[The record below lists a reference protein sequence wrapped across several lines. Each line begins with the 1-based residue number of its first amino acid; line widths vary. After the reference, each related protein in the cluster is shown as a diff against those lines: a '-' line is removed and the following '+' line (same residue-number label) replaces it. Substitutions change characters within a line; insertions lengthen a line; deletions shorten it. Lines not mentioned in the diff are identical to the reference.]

1 MRIYNEGAIPRM
13 HTPIRREDMSRSSA
27 NGPVRT
33 YTLTPEELAYYRS
46 LKPQTDVYG
55 RVLHRPPISTNS
67 VMQEKR
73 RISAQKKRK
82 GGNGA

>member
-27 NGPVRT
+27 NGPVIT

-46 LKPQTDVYG
+46 LKPQTDAYG
-55 RVLHRPPISTNS
+55 RVLHRPTIATKS

-73 RISAQKKRK
+73 KLSHLKKRK
-82 GGNGA
+82 GGPA